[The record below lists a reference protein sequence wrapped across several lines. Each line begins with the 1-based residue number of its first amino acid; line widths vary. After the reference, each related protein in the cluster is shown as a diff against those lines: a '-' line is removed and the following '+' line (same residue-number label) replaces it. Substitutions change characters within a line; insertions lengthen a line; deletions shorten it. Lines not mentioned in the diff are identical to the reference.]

1 MQAQSPAINFDAL
14 ILEVESE
21 KKQQAAEVETPEQLL
36 LRVMREDKPKI
47 SNSKGLYKAFMETFF
62 YIRPKERGLERFIIN
77 TSQEVLLDA
86 YWLMKTDTP
95 FTRMNILKG
104 RQQGMSTLI
113 GAFAVMEMLLH
124 PGTGAL
130 IATEDMEN
138 SGKNLYMM
146 YETYLKEFEHLM
158 KLHLK
163 HLPKSEWLFPDKIA
177 PRFRFGK
184 ETYLDNQSMFTVVGE
199 KLVTSR
205 TLQFIHLS
213 EAAFYHH
220 LDDCLG
226 MMLQTLPKQDD
237 TVSSMFIETTA
248 KMYGNEHHDGWLAS
262 CAGKSAFLP
271 LFLPWYI
278 HAPYRRRFRDT
289 AEQER
294 FEKKLGDSED
304 HPYGNEKE
312 LLKLDNSNAA
322 WRKMWPGLDFK
333 KYGYDNV
340 HLENLKFRRFTIDE
354 LKGNINEFN
363 RQYPST
369 PEMAFLSNSAHV
381 LDMDAIRWYVAH
393 QQEDPKEIGVFSK
406 GGPTTPRFGQQ
417 RLGIVSIWEHPMP
430 YREYVIG
437 VDVAEGFDIGD
448 YSCAYVVCRMPFK
461 IVARLRG
468 REGRTIRL
476 AELEE
481 QLNFLGYY
489 YNTAH
494 ICIENNGSGMSVTEG
509 LQKLA
514 YPNQVPEDLITGL
527 PSNRY
532 GWRSLQGRGGTRDRG
547 VNLLQEFVS
556 NQQIGIPCEIFLDE
570 AHHFHYIDGRPQAA
584 RKGKASSGSTV
595 GCFDDSIIALVGA
608 LLANAELVP
617 AKTETQQQEFMEKQ
631 RVHRERELQRRAS
644 KDYVDYKNYI

>member
-1 MQAQSPAINFDAL
+1 MF
-14 ILEVESE
+14 
-21 KKQQAAEVETPEQLL
+21 QQAPINIDAMVLEIEAERKQKDAAIETPEQLL
-36 LRVMREDKPKI
+36 LRTMRDDKPRI
-47 SNSKGLYKAFMETFF
+47 ANSKGLYKAFMETFF

-86 YWLMKTDTP
+86 YWFMKEDTP
-95 FTRMNILKG
+95 FVRMNILKG

-146 YETYLKEFEHLM
+146 YETYLKELEFQARENM
-158 KLHLK
+158 K
-163 HLPKSEWLFPDKIA
+163 HLPRSEWLFRDKIT

-184 ETYLDNQSMFTVVGE
+184 ETYLDNKSMFTVVGE

-278 HAPYRRRFRDT
+278 HAPYRRRFRDA
-289 AEQER
+289 AEMKA
-294 FEKKLGDSED
+294 FEEKLGDSED

-312 LLKLDNSNAA
+312 LLKLDNSNAP
-322 WRKMWPGLDFK
+322 WRQMWPGLDFK

-340 HLENLKFRRFTIDE
+340 VLENLKFRRFTIDE

-381 LDMDAIRWYVAH
+381 LDMDAIRWYIAN
-393 QQEDPKEIGVFSK
+393 QQKEPEALGLLQKVGATNAKFV
-406 GGPTTPRFGQQ
+406 QQ
-417 RLGIVSIWEHPMP
+417 RLGILAIWEFPMP
-430 YREYVIG
+430 YREYIIG

-448 YSCAYVVCRMPFK
+448 FSCAYVICRMPFK

-476 AELEE
+476 AELEQ
-481 QLNFLGYY
+481 QLNHLGYF

-494 ICIENNGSGMSVTEG
+494 VCVENNGSGMAVIEG
-509 LQKLA
+509 LQGLG
-514 YPNQVPEDLITGL
+514 YPNQIPEDLITGL
-527 PSNRY
+527 PSNRF
-532 GWRSLQGRGGTRDRG
+532 GWRSLQGKGGTRDRG
-547 VNLLQEFVS
+547 VNLLQEFVT
-556 NQQIGIPCEIFLDE
+556 NRQIGIPCEIFLDE
-570 AHHFHYIDGRPQAA
+570 SHHFHYIDGRPQAA

-595 GCFDDSIIALVGA
+595 GCYDDSIIAVVGA
-608 LLANAELVP
+608 LLGNAALVP
-617 AKTETQQQEFMEKQ
+617 AKTEEQMRQDVEGRKRHQEE
-631 RVHRERELQRRAS
+631 ELIRRKS
-644 KDYVDYKNYI
+644 KDYADYKRFL